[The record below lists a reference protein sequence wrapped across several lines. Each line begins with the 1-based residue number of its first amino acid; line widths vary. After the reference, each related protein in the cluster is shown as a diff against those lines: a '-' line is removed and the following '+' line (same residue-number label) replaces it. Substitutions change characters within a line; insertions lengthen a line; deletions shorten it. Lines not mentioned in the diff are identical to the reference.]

1 MEAFMFCGN
10 CGNQIQDQ
18 VANCPFC
25 GFPVMAAPQ
34 AVQQAF
40 QQAVPQP
47 AMQQMPVQPM
57 PQQAVPQPA
66 MQQVVPQQVMPQAV
80 PMQAGAPVQAVAAP
94 AFSMAPVCVTV
105 LNPKNANKERIKLET
120 AAMWYVEITNN
131 LLIFSRKGGMASMM
145 FGALGAIATSALCSL
160 KPSLTFT
167 PDQIRNMSYQKAL
180 GGQLLHIEL
189 TDGKLLDV
197 KAKADVESTIENW
210 WRSQVQR

>member
-1 MEAFMFCGN
+1 MFCGN

-25 GFPVMAAPQ
+25 GCPVTAAPQ
-34 AVQQAF
+34 A
-40 QQAVPQP
+40 AVPQP
-47 AMQQMPVQPM
+47 AMQQMPVQPV

-66 MQQVVPQQVMPQAV
+66 VQQVMPQQQTVPQAV
-80 PMQAGAPVQAVAAP
+80 PMQAAPQAAGVPMQAAAAPVV
-94 AFSMAPVCVTV
+94 SLEPVCVSV

-131 LLIFSRKGGMASMM
+131 LLIFSRKGGVASMM
-145 FGALGAIATSALCSL
+145 FGALGAIATNALCSR

-180 GGQLLHIEL
+180 GGQLLQIEL
-189 TDGKLLDV
+189 TDGKLLDI
-197 KAKADVESTIENW
+197 KAKPDVESTIENW

>member
-25 GFPVMAAPQ
+25 GCPVTAAPQ
-34 AVQQAF
+34 P
-40 QQAVPQP
+40 AVPQP
-47 AMQQMPVQPM
+47 AMQQMPVQPV

-66 MQQVVPQQVMPQAV
+66 VQQVMPQQQTVPQAV
-80 PMQAGAPVQAVAAP
+80 PMQAAPQAGAPVQAAAAP
-94 AFSMAPVCVTV
+94 TYSLAPVCVTV

-131 LLIFSRKGGMASMM
+131 LLIFSRKGGVASMM
-145 FGALGAIATSALCSL
+145 FGALGAIATNALCSR

-180 GGQLLHIEL
+180 GGQLLQIEL
-189 TDGKLLDV
+189 TDGKLLDI
-197 KAKADVESTIENW
+197 KAKPDVESTIENW

>member
-25 GFPVMAAPQ
+25 GCPVTAAPQ
-34 AVQQAF
+34 AAVPQPAF
-40 QQAVPQP
+40 QQVGSQPVQPQAVPQP
-47 AMQQMPVQPM
+47 AVQQVM
-57 PQQAVPQPA
+57 PQQQTV
-66 MQQVVPQQVMPQAV
+66 PQAV
-80 PMQAGAPVQAVAAP
+80 PMQAAPQAGSPVQAAAAP
-94 AFSMAPVCVTV
+94 TYSLAPVCVTV

-131 LLIFSRKGGMASMM
+131 LLIFSRKGGVASMM
-145 FGALGAIATSALCSL
+145 FGALGAIATNALCSR

-180 GGQLLHIEL
+180 GGQLLQIEL
-189 TDGKLLDV
+189 TDGKLLDI
-197 KAKADVESTIENW
+197 KAKPDVESTIENW

>member
-25 GFPVMAAPQ
+25 GCPVMAAPQ
-34 AVQQAF
+34 P
-40 QQAVPQP
+40 AVPQP
-47 AMQQMPVQPM
+47 AMQQMPLQPV

-66 MQQVVPQQVMPQAV
+66 VQQVMPQQQTVPQAV
-80 PMQAGAPVQAVAAP
+80 PMQAAPQAGAPVQAAAAP
-94 AFSMAPVCVTV
+94 TYSLAPVCVTV
-105 LNPKNANKERIKLET
+105 LNPKNANKERVKLET

-145 FGALGAIATSALCSL
+145 FGALGAIATNALCSR

-180 GGQLLHIEL
+180 GGQLLQIEL
-189 TDGKLLDV
+189 TDGKLLDI
-197 KAKADVESTIENW
+197 KAKPDVESTIENW

>member
-25 GFPVMAAPQ
+25 GCPVMAAPPP
-34 AVQQAF
+34 
-40 QQAVPQP
+40 AVPQP
-47 AMQQMPVQPM
+47 AMQQMPLQPV

-66 MQQVVPQQVMPQAV
+66 VQQVMPQQQTVPQAV
-80 PMQAGAPVQAVAAP
+80 PMQAAPQAGAPVQAAAAP
-94 AFSMAPVCVTV
+94 TYSLAPVCVTV
-105 LNPKNANKERIKLET
+105 LNPKNANKERVKLET

-145 FGALGAIATSALCSL
+145 FGALGAIATNALCSR

-180 GGQLLHIEL
+180 GGQLLQIEL
-189 TDGKLLDV
+189 TDGKLLDI
-197 KAKADVESTIENW
+197 KAKPDVESTIENW